1 MADKDLTGMLSELAP
16 VARPLLLTQAPRSR
30 AASVA
35 DLAAAASSA
44 GVTEPLLEADIDRAL
59 ERAWA
64 AAPTIAVAGSLYLA
78 GAILARV
85 ERDEAG
91 AP

>member
-44 GVTEPLLEADIDRAL
+44 GVTEPILEADIDRAL
-59 ERAWA
+59 ERAWS